1 MAKRQ
6 NRLKSIEHQIQQIRM
21 LKDLEPNI
29 TPESYLVMSDGLM
42 DIAIEALNVAFALEN
57 GDSPSE
63 SRLQYLLE
71 LTNRLPDQV
80 R

>member
-6 NRLKSIEHQIQQIRM
+6 NRLKSIEHQIQQIQM

-29 TPESYLVMSDGLM
+29 TPEAYRDMSDGLM

-57 GDSPSE
+57 GDNPTQH
-63 SRLQYLLE
+63 RLQHLLE